1 MEHQKID
8 ASKIDSSARI
18 WVVVRGPDGRLQ
30 DELDPSLVKG
40 LSEAH
45 SGGDIAQ
52 ALVKPAGEIELAET
66 RLW

>member
-18 WVVVRGPDGRLQ
+18 WVVVRGPDGRLH

-40 LSEAH
+40 LHETHTAK
-45 SGGDIAQ
+45 DIAE
-52 ALVKPAGEIELAET
+52 ALLKAAGEIEVAET

>member
-8 ASKIDSSARI
+8 ASKIDSSARL
-18 WVVVRGPDGRLQ
+18 WVVVRGPDGRLH
-30 DELDPSLVKG
+30 DELDPSLMKG

-45 SGGDIAQ
+45 SAEDIAE
-52 ALVKPAGEIELAET
+52 ALVKAAGEIEIGET